1 MKKFSSITR
10 VNSHHISRDKKI
22 KRILLL
28 SVLALLLVFIV
39 PKITSWTASLIM
51 TPVHRIEAWMYQ
63 STDSFPYFFRDRSV
77 LIGELNDLK
86 YTQSA
91 QSGDR
96 LTSQLLSAENESLR
110 ALLGATEER
119 RLVAGVIGRPHKMPY
134 DVLVLDK
141 GSDDGIFEGAPV
153 FIGDDAVIGVV
164 GKTFARS
171 SVVTLVTTP
180 GFSTSVYIIG
190 PDIYTTAEG
199 IGGGQLKIG
208 VPQGI
213 KMEEGN
219 LVILPGIDAG
229 IYGRVSIVRS
239 VASEPEQYG
248 YVAPEVPLSGLR
260 LVAVGTVPLKSVT
273 FEEAQKI
280 VFDTKKSLF
289 EVPVPEGVLVT
300 TVSSTTASS
309 TLTATSTPTSST
321 IVP

>member
-1 MKKFSSITR
+1 
-10 VNSHHISRDKKI
+10 
-22 KRILLL
+22 
-28 SVLALLLVFIV
+28 
-39 PKITSWTASLIM
+39 M